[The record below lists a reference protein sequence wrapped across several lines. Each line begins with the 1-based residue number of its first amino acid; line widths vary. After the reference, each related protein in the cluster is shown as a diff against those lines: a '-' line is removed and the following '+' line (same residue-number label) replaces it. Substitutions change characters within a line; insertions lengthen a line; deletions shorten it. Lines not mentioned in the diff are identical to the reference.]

1 MEWTTLVARE
11 WMSERERERDRKGEG
26 GIEEGLKYTEK
37 RWQVEETR
45 SHLHIVC
52 RMLRVYRTE
61 LPALSPRLL
70 SRRALV
76 PPPQIH
82 PRSLRSRSVV
92 YARHETNA

>member
-1 MEWTTLVARE
+1 MIKSSGVDDVG
-11 WMSERERERDRKGEG
+11 SERMAERKSERGREA
-26 GIEEGLKYTEK
+26 EERLKYAEK

-61 LPALSPRLL
+61 LPPFPARLL
-70 SRRALV
+70 SQRALV
-76 PPPQIH
+76 PQIH
-82 PRSLRSRSVV
+82 PVRPPRAVV